1 MLACSSAY
9 LEFELRVHAAARLLE
24 FVAHVLQLFRL
35 DQQHPELAVHFGGLL
50 LLERDLQSGRKK
62 KKDRKVRRSVKR
74 RRKKLGKRR
83 DICSRA

>member
-1 MLACSSAY
+1 MESRCLLACSSAY
-9 LEFELRVHAAARLLE
+9 LEFELRHAAARLLE

-62 KKDRKVRRSVKR
+62 KKTEK
-74 RRKKLGKRR
+74 
-83 DICSRA
+83 